1 MKCERCGHELDNDD
15 LFCSKCG
22 KAVFEEYMDE
32 DDIWEFYK
40 SDEELKD
47 IKKETAAAKES
58 DPKEQRA
65 ENAAADPKEEKVGAE
80 PPKPERTD
88 HTETDGEGIVLGD
101 TVTEELSQD
110 TLGDTDAE
118 AAERERETP
127 PTFLQ
132 KEENPREES
141 SYKPK
146 KEKRQGEPEKRNP
159 VWLISGCIL
168 IVCLLIGIL
177 WGVHAMQQMD
187 EEKKAYYA
195 KAEQE
200 DKTAGA
206 KGQDSENT
214 QGSADK
220 EADAKKETETGEKDN
235 SGAEAEKEEKDKAA
249 EKKEEKSK
257 EEKKEEKK
265 QEYFKPVDADSVDFS
280 KFQKISIASTDQN
293 SQQSSDKYDYSAASA
308 ADGDTASS
316 WQEGEDGLGEGTG
329 IRLDFDKAHK
339 VRYMVLYLGNWRSE
353 DMWKANARP
362 ASLTISVGD
371 SQKKDVEFSNEKKAF
386 CLSFDEPVEA
396 SYVSLYIK
404 SGFEG
409 DRWNDNC
416 ISEIELYE

>member
-141 SYKPK
+141 
-146 KEKRQGEPEKRNP
+146 N
-159 VWLISGCIL
+159 
-168 IVCLLIGIL
+168 
-177 WGVHAMQQMD
+177 
-187 EEKKAYYA
+187 
-195 KAEQE
+195 
-200 DKTAGA
+200 
-206 KGQDSENT
+206 
-214 QGSADK
+214 
-220 EADAKKETETGEKDN
+220 
-235 SGAEAEKEEKDKAA
+235 
-249 EKKEEKSK
+249 
-257 EEKKEEKK
+257 
-265 QEYFKPVDADSVDFS
+265 
-280 KFQKISIASTDQN
+280 
-293 SQQSSDKYDYSAASA
+293 
-308 ADGDTASS
+308 
-316 WQEGEDGLGEGTG
+316 
-329 IRLDFDKAHK
+329 
-339 VRYMVLYLGNWRSE
+339 
-353 DMWKANARP
+353 
-362 ASLTISVGD
+362 
-371 SQKKDVEFSNEKKAF
+371 
-386 CLSFDEPVEA
+386 
-396 SYVSLYIK
+396 
-404 SGFEG
+404 
-409 DRWNDNC
+409 
-416 ISEIELYE
+416 